1 MRVEAHLEARFC
13 AFVAIAC
20 LFYLVI
26 EAVYAV
32 RLPFAMD
39 EFQGAWTLHHFEE
52 GLPYRDF
59 RPYKTVLGYYLQ
71 LPALS
76 LAPSVW
82 GGLVSVRIWMALLN
96 AAVFAVVA
104 LRLGR
109 LYRRSAVA
117 LALGLLVTMSTLLER
132 SAVVRV
138 DMMTSLCG
146 LLALVFLLEGRLVR
160 AGALVGASFLVSQKG
175 IYFLLAANLALASH
189 ALVLRPLRETARRLL
204 AFNLPAL
211 ALLAAYVAIWSAV
224 ASFDALWSATVS
236 ARSDI
241 AFRHLYQIHHF
252 WAQTILRNPYFY
264 GVSVLALGVL
274 WSRRRADSSGE
285 RDRILGV
292 YGAALLGLCL
302 WHKQPWPY
310 FFVLLIPTLFV
321 LATAFFDAEVERT
334 RSHGRP
340 LGAVFLS
347 VYLVAGLLFPLG
359 RLAKTLPRDSG
370 FQRATVERVEAL
382 LEDGET
388 YLAGVNLVHTR
399 RQPLPELAWLDARR
413 LGWLGSLDEEG
424 VQSLVG
430 RLAEAPPKLVVDN
443 YRVRSLP
450 APILRWLTAHY
461 EPLEGNLRIYSP
473 VVPPTAEHFPVRFDG
488 TYLVQAG
495 AGSDVVIDGR
505 RLSPGERIR
514 LSAGVH
520 TNGSRG
526 AARLRYLTGSEPN
539 GDGRY
544 RESRPLFPDV
554 YGY

>member
-1 MRVEAHLEARFC
+1 MRVEAHLEARFG
-13 AFVAIAC
+13 AIVAIVC

-39 EFQGAWTLHHFEE
+39 EFQGAWTLHHFQE

-59 RPYKTVLGYYLQ
+59 RPYKTVLGYYVQ

-82 GGLVSVRIWMALLN
+82 GGLVWVRIWMALLN
-96 AAVFAVVA
+96 AAVLAGVA

-109 LYRRSAVA
+109 LYRPSAVA

-146 LLALVFLLEGRLVR
+146 LLSLVFLLEGRLVR
-160 AGALVGASFLVSQKG
+160 AGAVAGASFLVSQKG
-175 IYFLLAANLALASH
+175 IYFLLAANLALASE
-189 ALVLRPLRETARRLL
+189 AVLLRPPRETGRRLL

-211 ALLAAYVAIWSAV
+211 ALLGAYVAVWSSV
-224 ASFDALWSATVS
+224 ASFDAVWSATVT
-236 ARSDI
+236 ARS
-241 AFRHLYQIHHF
+241 
-252 WAQTILRNPYFY
+252 NPYFY
-264 GVSVLALGVL
+264 GVAVLALGVL
-274 WSRRRADSSGE
+274 WARRSGDPAGD

-292 YGAALLGLCL
+292 YGAGLLGLCL

-321 LATAFFDAEVERT
+321 LAIAFFEAEVEREGSNG
-334 RSHGRP
+334 RS
-340 LGAVFLS
+340 LGAFFLS
-347 VYLVAGLLFPLG
+347 VYLVAGLVFPLS

-370 FQRATVERVEAL
+370 FQRATVEGVESL
-382 LEDGET
+382 VGDGET

-399 RQPLPELAWLDARR
+399 RQPLAELAWLDARR
-413 LGWLGSLDEEG
+413 LGWLGSLDDKG
-424 VQSLVG
+424 MHALLG
-430 RLAEAPPKLVVDN
+430 RLAEAPPKVVVDN

-450 APILRWLTAHY
+450 APILGWLTAHY

-473 VVPPTAEHFPVRFDG
+473 VVPEAAERFPVRFEG
-488 TYLVQAG
+488 TYLVQAE
-495 AGSDVVIDGR
+495 AGSEVVIDGR
-505 RLSPGERIR
+505 RLSSGERVH
-514 LSAGVH
+514 LSAGIH
-520 TNGSRG
+520 SNGSRA
-526 AARLRYLTGSEPN
+526 AARLRYLTGSEAN